1 MSKNKSEI
9 FFFSTRSPSWS
20 LFCLSPLSDLVMWM
34 EAESLISLCNDIV
47 GRVGDWDNKKEG
59 LKMLMK
65 RNLLFSQFHYHGFL
79 RYWKRRLDKSGAV
92 LPLLSQ
98 FHYHFLLEG
107 NDSSEREK
115 EVIVKNK
122 QTQAILEHSELTQK
136 EPSSTNLDRPPS
148 TKVSMPKREW

>member
-1 MSKNKSEI
+1 
-9 FFFSTRSPSWS
+9 
-20 LFCLSPLSDLVMWM
+20 
-34 EAESLISLCNDIV
+34 
-47 GRVGDWDNKKEG
+47 
-59 LKMLMK
+59 
-65 RNLLFSQFHYHGFL
+65 
-79 RYWKRRLDKSGAV
+79 LDKSGAV

-136 EPSSTNLDRPPS
+136 EPTLQEKSFIA
-148 TKVSMPKREW
+148 TKKIVAISPFSLQ